1 MEVFQT
7 VSLFHSPG
15 VEGEAWNL
23 GTGLQQATI
32 RQRAPV
38 PAGVSVADLFSEA
51 YCILYL
57 YFISYRINTDR
68 EYA

>member
-23 GTGLQQATI
+23 GIGHQQETTW
-32 RQRAPV
+32 QRAPV
-38 PAGVSVADLFSEA
+38 PAGASLADLFSEA
-51 YCILYL
+51 YCLLYL

-68 EYA
+68 EYV